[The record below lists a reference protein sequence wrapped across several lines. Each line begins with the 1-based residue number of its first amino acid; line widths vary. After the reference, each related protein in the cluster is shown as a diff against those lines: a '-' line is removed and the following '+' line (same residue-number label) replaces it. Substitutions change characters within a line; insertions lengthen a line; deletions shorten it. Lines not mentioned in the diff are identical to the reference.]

1 MNVDNKSVDE
11 IISAEVEKYEKV
23 DSYFLM
29 MLI

>member
-1 MNVDNKSVDE
+1 MNVDNNKSVDE
-11 IISAEVEKYEKV
+11 IISAEVEKYKV